1 MRVQLFAPFGSEW
14 KNFTGDAV
22 YPPRV
27 GHEFVV
33 IDGDRINTTP
43 TVTAV
48 LSGGEFL
55 TSDGALW
62 RIDLLDGAAMRIVA
76 GGAA

>member
-1 MRVQLFAPFGSEW
+1 MRVQLFAPLGSDW
-14 KNFTGDAV
+14 KSFTGDAV

-33 IDGDRINTTP
+33 IGGDRINTTP
-43 TVTAV
+43 VVTAV
-48 LSGGEFL
+48 LSGGQF
-55 TSDGALW
+55 TTADGALW
-62 RIDLLDGAAMRIVA
+62 RIDLLDGAAMRILR